1 MHPWFPQVVLGRL
14 SIEPSARVQ
23 NGADRPRTGGARW
36 YPIGYHE
43 GMEASSLVHRARTRA
58 GLSLRELAR
67 RAGTSHSTLS
77 AYETGRKVPTV
88 ETLDRIVRAA
98 GFVAGV
104 DLEPDVGGPDRAA
117 RGREL
122 VEVLE
127 LAAMF
132 PARHAPTLEFPASAR
147 REAPTG
153 ARRWVGR

>member
-1 MHPWFPQVVLGRL
+1 
-14 SIEPSARVQ
+14 
-23 NGADRPRTGGARW
+23 
-36 YPIGYHE
+36 
-43 GMEASSLVHRARTRA
+43 MEASSLVHRARTRA

-98 GFVAGV
+98 GFVTGV

-132 PARHAPTLEFPASAR
+132 PARHAPTLEFPR
-147 REAPTG
+147 FG
-153 ARRWVGR
+153 AA

>member
-1 MHPWFPQVVLGRL
+1 MRFV
-14 SIEPSARVQ
+14 
-23 NGADRPRTGGARW
+23 N
-36 YPIGYHE
+36 
-43 GMEASSLVHRARTRA
+43 ASSLIHQVRSRA

-77 AYETGRKVPTV
+77 AYEKGRKVPTV

-104 DLEPDVGGPDRAA
+104 ELEPDVGGPDRSA

-132 PARHAPTLEFPASAR
+132 PARHAATLEFPR
-147 REAPTG
+147 FG
-153 ARRWVGR
+153 AA

>member
-1 MHPWFPQVVLGRL
+1 MNAAALL
-14 SIEPSARVQ
+14 I
-23 NGADRPRTGGARW
+23 
-36 YPIGYHE
+36 
-43 GMEASSLVHRARTRA
+43 RARRRA
-58 GLSLRELAR
+58 GLSLRALAR

-88 ETLDRIVRAA
+88 ETLDRILRAA
-98 GFVAGV
+98 GFVADV

-132 PARHAPTLEFPASAR
+132 PARHSPKLELPRF
-147 REAPTG
+147 G
-153 ARRWVGR
+153 AA

>member
-1 MHPWFPQVVLGRL
+1 ML
-14 SIEPSARVQ
+14 
-23 NGADRPRTGGARW
+23 
-36 YPIGYHE
+36 
-43 GMEASSLVHRARTRA
+43 ASTLLHRARTRA
-58 GLSLRELAR
+58 GLSLRDLAR

-98 GFVAGV
+98 GFVADV
-104 DLEPDVGGPDRAA
+104 ELEPDVGGPDRTA

-132 PARHAPTLEFPASAR
+132 PARHSRTLDSPRFGAAAP
-147 REAPTG
+147 G
-153 ARRWVGR
+153 